1 MIKTDRTI
9 AAISGNQITLD
20 APLTDS
26 FDSSL
31 LNPPG
36 GSIIKYTFAGRIAQ
50 VGVEHLSVTAPAADV
65 DISMPQFQALSMNS
79 VINGWVQD
87 VVVHDTDNSIS
98 IGGGTK
104 QITLDHVTITSADI
118 MGNFAWYRDTLGF
131 RFMEWT
137 VLDDPPDLPI
147 FGMLTTCDAV
157 FRFGIAYISFGPPA
171 LPGSGR
177 VGRDPIS

>member
-1 MIKTDRTI
+1 MGMDTLTRNGAPQTWISVGTLIKTDRTI

-87 VVVHDTDNSIS
+87 VVVHDTSSTSSIPS
-98 IGGGTK
+98 TWRMAPSMSLLACK
-104 QITLDHVTITSADI
+104 A
-118 MGNFAWYRDTLGF
+118 
-131 RFMEWT
+131 
-137 VLDDPPDLPI
+137 
-147 FGMLTTCDAV
+147 
-157 FRFGIAYISFGPPA
+157 
-171 LPGSGR
+171 
-177 VGRDPIS
+177 